1 MVTKLSAMKGNPT
14 LRNIPAV
21 VFSSSSLP
29 DDPARALALSAAKYF
44 QKSSDWQGFLD
55 TAQEIC
61 AMVG

>member
-1 MVTKLSAMKGNPT
+1 MKEDAD

-29 DDPARALALSAAKYF
+29 DDPARSLALGAAKYF

-61 AMVG
+61 AMVS